1 MRAVQAVTLEITREL
16 DLTTLLGLIVRHAV
30 ELTGSSSGGIH
41 LWDEA
46 TQLLLPSASYRLG
59 NMVKEVYLQLGEGVG
74 GTVAQ
79 RRQGMIVK
87 DYQTS
92 PYAMRIFKEY
102 GITAILAEPLLYR
115 DRLLGVIVLGQK
127 DTARSFTEADR
138 ECLALFAV
146 QAAVAIEN
154 ARLYAETERRRREAD
169 LIAKL
174 ATAIYA
180 SPDLHTILQRVAEG
194 AQELCASDMASIT
207 LQDLSSEGIGVR
219 CRTGG
224 CEQRLNAHPIEVGKG
239 IGGQVLLTG
248 HPFRTACYAE
258 DSRVNKD
265 DLEWIDEEGLVAAL
279 AVPIRL
285 RDCLEGVLCVAS
297 RSPRPF
303 TDNDEAIL
311 LRLAAQA
318 SVAIEKARL
327 LAREQQQH
335 QRLQT
340 IVEINREI
348 NGELN
353 LERLLPLLVQRATA
367 LLGGHGGA
375 LFRYDEATQLLV
387 LYASSNPAAPVY
399 ASSNPIVP
407 GGLQFKLGQGS
418 TGLAAAQRRG
428 LIINDYQTSPYGNPL
443 LVERGVGA
451 TISQPL
457 LSAGTLLGV
466 ITVTRLCDAGP
477 FTEEDLE
484 VLEAFAGQAAIALEN
499 AKLYEQQWQA
509 RDVAEGKAQQLAI
522 LMAISTAL
530 GAQRNLEAIFQ
541 TIGPEV
547 LKYTRF
553 DQLAIT
559 LLDADGQHWRRALLL
574 HFQSEYQTRSRVP
587 VAGTRTGWVITHR
600 QPMVVNDLAVEAS
613 PTSSL
618 DAQMLHSGIRSSIYI
633 PLQFGEHIFG
643 TLNVHSRT
651 PGTPTPETVTLLR
664 EIGNLL
670 ATAIYQARTFAE
682 LEAARD
688 AAQAATRAKSEF
700 LANMSHE
707 IRTPM
712 NGVLGM
718 TELLLDT
725 PLTPEQRECAETV
738 QGSAEGLLTII
749 NDILDFSKIEA
760 GKLVLECLP
769 FSLRDILSTTM
780 KPLALRAHEKSL
792 ALTYDVVPEVPEAL
806 LGDAGR
812 LRQILVNLAGNAIK
826 FTSQGEVRVRVDM
839 EPQTADEVCLHLAV
853 SDTGIGIS
861 PEQQQIIFEAFAQ
874 ADSSTTRQYGGTGL
888 GLAISRQLVE
898 LMGGRMWVESQV
910 GRGSTFHFTACFGQ
924 HTTSMAPPLSVALPD
939 MHGLPV
945 LVVDDAEHGTS
956 VLDICPPPP
965 RKRILVAEDNVI
977 NQKLVVRLL
986 EKHGYRVVVAHDG
999 KEALAALTRES
1010 FDLVLMDVQMPEIGG
1025 FEATAA
1031 IRQRER
1037 ETGGYVPIIA
1047 LTAHAMR
1054 GDYERCLAVG
1064 MDAYVAKPIRPQ
1076 ELFEAIERVLTGV
1089 HSLTQA

>member
-1 MRAVQAVTLEITREL
+1 
-16 DLTTLLGLIVRHAV
+16 
-30 ELTGSSSGGIH
+30 
-41 LWDEA
+41 
-46 TQLLLPSASYRLG
+46 
-59 NMVKEVYLQLGEGVG
+59 
-74 GTVAQ
+74 
-79 RRQGMIVK
+79 
-87 DYQTS
+87 
-92 PYAMRIFKEY
+92 
-102 GITAILAEPLLYR
+102 
-115 DRLLGVIVLGQK
+115 
-127 DTARSFTEADR
+127 
-138 ECLALFAV
+138 
-146 QAAVAIEN
+146 
-154 ARLYAETERRRREAD
+154 
-169 LIAKL
+169 
-174 ATAIYA
+174 
-180 SPDLHTILQRVAEG
+180 
-194 AQELCASDMASIT
+194 
-207 LQDLSSEGIGVR
+207 
-219 CRTGG
+219 
-224 CEQRLNAHPIEVGKG
+224 
-239 IGGQVLLTG
+239 
-248 HPFRTACYAE
+248 
-258 DSRVNKD
+258 
-265 DLEWIDEEGLVAAL
+265 
-279 AVPIRL
+279 
-285 RDCLEGVLCVAS
+285 
-297 RSPRPF
+297 
-303 TDNDEAIL
+303 
-311 LRLAAQA
+311 
-318 SVAIEKARL
+318 
-327 LAREQQQH
+327 
-335 QRLQT
+335 
-340 IVEINREI
+340 VEINREI

-353 LERLLPLLVQRATA
+353 LERLLPLLAQRATA

-387 LYASSNPAAPVY
+387 LYASSNPV
-399 ASSNPIVP
+399 VP
-407 GGLQFKLGQGS
+407 GGLQFKMGQGA

-443 LVERGVGA
+443 IVERGVGA

-484 VLEAFAGQAAIALEN
+484 VLEAFAGQAAIALGN

-509 RDVAEGKAQQLAI
+509 RGVAEGKAQQLAI

-574 HFQSEYQTRSRVP
+574 HFRSEYQTGSRVP
-587 VAGTRTGWVITHR
+587 VAGTRTGWVMTHR
-600 QPMVVNDLAVEAS
+600 QPMMVNDLAVEAS

-618 DAQMLHSGIRSSIYI
+618 DAKMLHSGIRSSIYI

-643 TLNVHSRT
+643 TLNVHSHT
-651 PGTPTPETVTLLR
+651 PGTPTPETVILLR

-712 NGVLGM
+712 NGVIGM

-725 PLTPEQRECAETV
+725 PLTPEQREYAETV

-760 GKLVLECLP
+760 GKLVLERLP

-780 KPLALRAHEKSL
+780 KPLALRAHEKGL
-792 ALTYDVVPEVPEAL
+792 TLTYDVVPEVPDAL

-812 LRQILVNLAGNAIK
+812 LRQILVNLVGNAIK
-826 FTSQGEVRVRVDM
+826 FTSQGEVLVRVDM
-839 EPQTADEVCLHLAV
+839 ESQTADEVCLHLAV
-853 SDTGIGIS
+853 SDTGIGIP
-861 PEQQQIIFEAFAQ
+861 PEQQQVIFEAFAQ

-898 LMGGRMWVESQV
+898 LMGGHMGVESQV

-924 HTTSMAPPLSVALPD
+924 PSTPMVPPLPVAPPG
-939 MHGLPV
+939 MHSLPV

-956 VLDICPPPP
+956 GPDVCPSQP

-986 EKHGYRVVVAHDG
+986 EKHGYMVVVANDG
-999 KEALAALTRES
+999 KEALAALARES

-1064 MDAYVAKPIRPQ
+1064 MDAHVAKPIRPQ
-1076 ELFEAIERVLTGV
+1076 DLFEAIERVLTGV
-1089 HSLTQA
+1089 HSLAQA

>member
-16 DLTTLLGLIVRHAV
+16 DLTTLLGLIVRQAV

-41 LWDEA
+41 LWDET
-46 TQLLLPSASYRLG
+46 TQRLLPSASYRLG
-59 NMVKEVYLQLGEGVG
+59 NRVQEVYLRLGEGVG

-87 DYQTS
+87 DYQAS

-127 DTARSFTEADR
+127 GTVRSFTEADR

-154 ARLYAETERRRREAD
+154 ARLYAETELRRREAD
-169 LIAKL
+169 LIATL
-174 ATAIYA
+174 AADIYA
-180 SPDLHTILQRVAEG
+180 APDLNTMLQRVAAG
-194 AQELCASDMASIT
+194 AQELCASDMASIV
-207 LQDLSSEGIGVR
+207 LRDLSSEGIGVR

-224 CEQRLNAHPIEVGKG
+224 CEQRLHAHPIKVGKG

-248 HPFRTACYAE
+248 YPFRTACYAE
-258 DSRVNKD
+258 DPRINKD
-265 DLEWIDEEGLVAAL
+265 ALEWIDEEGLVAAV

-285 RDCLEGVLCVAS
+285 GDCLEGVLYAAN

-327 LAREQQQH
+327 LAREQQQQ

-340 IVEINREI
+340 MVEINREI

-367 LLGGHGGA
+367 LLRGHGGA

-387 LYASSNPAAPVY
+387 LYASSNPV
-399 ASSNPIVP
+399 VP
-407 GGLQFKLGQGS
+407 GGLQFELGQGA
-418 TGLAAAQRRG
+418 TGLAAVQRRG
-428 LIINDYQTSPYGNPL
+428 LIMNDYQTSPYGNPL

-466 ITVTRLCDAGP
+466 ITVTRLRDAGP
-477 FTEEDLE
+477 FTEQDLE
-484 VLEAFAGQAAIALEN
+484 VLEVFAGQAAIALEN
-499 AKLYEQQWQA
+499 AKLYEQEWQD
-509 RDVAEGKAQQLAI
+509 RDVAEGQAQQLAI

-559 LLDADGQHWRRALLL
+559 LLEADGQYWRRALLL
-574 HFQSEYQTRSRVP
+574 HLQSEYQPGSRVP
-587 VAGTRTGWVITHR
+587 VAGTRTGWVMIHR

-613 PTSSL
+613 PASSL
-618 DAQMLHSGIRSSIYI
+618 DARMLHAGIRSSIYM
-633 PLQFGEHIFG
+633 PLQFGEHVFG

-651 PGTPTPETVTLLR
+651 PATPTPETVALLR

-670 ATAIYQARTFAE
+670 ATAIYQARTFAA

-712 NGVLGM
+712 NGVIGM

-725 PLTPEQRECAETV
+725 PLTPEQREYAETV

-760 GKLVLECLP
+760 GKLVLERLP
-769 FSLRDILSTTM
+769 FALRDLLSTTM
-780 KPLALRAHEKSL
+780 KPLALRAHEKGL
-792 ALTYDVVPEVPEAL
+792 ALTYDVMPEVPDAL

-826 FTSQGEVRVRVDM
+826 FTSQGEVLVRVNM
-839 EPQTADEVCLHLAV
+839 EPQAADEVCLHLAV
-853 SDTGIGIS
+853 SDTGLGIA
-861 PEQQQIIFEAFAQ
+861 PEKQQIIFEAFAQ

-898 LMGGRMWVESQV
+898 LMGGHIWVESQV
-910 GRGSTFHFTACFGQ
+910 GHGSTFHFTAYFGQ
-924 HTTSMAPPLSVALPD
+924 HTTPMAPLSVAPPD

-945 LVVDDAEHGTS
+945 LVVDDAEHGTCGP
-956 VLDICPPPP
+956 DICPSPP

-986 EKHGYRVVVAHDG
+986 EKHGYRVVVANDG
-999 KEALAALTRES
+999 KEALAALARES

-1025 FEATAA
+1025 FEATTA

-1037 ETGGYVPIIA
+1037 ETGAYVPIIA

-1064 MDAYVAKPIRPQ
+1064 MDAYVAKPIHPQ
-1076 ELFEAIERVLTGV
+1076 ELFEAIERVLTGA
-1089 HSLTQA
+1089 HTLTQA

>member
-1 MRAVQAVTLEITREL
+1 MPQKWRAALTAWATRCTGTAKPHTARLAQMQAVQAVTLEITREL

-41 LWDEA
+41 LWDEVA
-46 TQLLLPSASYRLG
+46 QLLLPSASYRLG
-59 NMVKEVYLQLGEGVG
+59 DMVKDVYLRLGEGVG

-79 RRQGMIVK
+79 RRQGMIIK

-115 DRLLGVIVLGQK
+115 DRLLGVIILGQK
-127 DTARSFTEADR
+127 GTAQSFTEANR

-169 LIAKL
+169 LIA
-174 ATAIYA
+174 
-180 SPDLHTILQRVAEG
+180 
-194 AQELCASDMASIT
+194 
-207 LQDLSSEGIGVR
+207 
-219 CRTGG
+219 
-224 CEQRLNAHPIEVGKG
+224 
-239 IGGQVLLTG
+239 
-248 HPFRTACYAE
+248 
-258 DSRVNKD
+258 
-265 DLEWIDEEGLVAAL
+265 
-279 AVPIRL
+279 
-285 RDCLEGVLCVAS
+285 
-297 RSPRPF
+297 
-303 TDNDEAIL
+303 
-311 LRLAAQA
+311 
-318 SVAIEKARL
+318 
-327 LAREQQQH
+327 

-353 LERLLPLLVQRATA
+353 LERLLPLLVQKATA
-367 LLGGHGGA
+367 LLRGHGGA

-399 ASSNPIVP
+399 ASSNPVVP

-509 RDVAEGKAQQLAI
+509 RDVAEGQAQQLAI

-559 LLDADGQHWRRALLL
+559 LLEADGQHWRRALLL
-574 HFQSEYQTRSRVP
+574 HFRSEYQTGSHAP

-600 QPMVVNDLAVEAS
+600 QPMVVNDLTAEAS
-613 PTSSL
+613 PISSL
-618 DAQMLHSGIRSSIYI
+618 DAKMLHSGIRSSIYI

-651 PGTPTPETVTLLR
+651 PGTPTPDTVALLR

-670 ATAIYQARTFAE
+670 ATAIHQARTFAA
-682 LEAARD
+682 LEGARD
-688 AAQAATRAKSEF
+688 AAQAATRTKSEF

-712 NGVLGM
+712 NGVIGM

-725 PLTPEQRECAETV
+725 PLTPEQREYAETV

-760 GKLVLECLP
+760 GKLVLERLP
-769 FSLRDILSTTM
+769 FSLRDILSTTL
-780 KPLALRAHEKSL
+780 KPLALRAPEKGL
-792 ALTYDVVPEVPEAL
+792 ELTYDVVPEVPDEL

-812 LRQILVNLAGNAIK
+812 LRQILVNLVGNAIK
-826 FTSQGEVRVRVDM
+826 FTSQGEVLVRVDM

-853 SDTGIGIS
+853 SDTGIGIP

-888 GLAISRQLVE
+888 GLAISRQLVA
-898 LMGGRMWVESQV
+898 LMGGQMWVESQV

-924 HTTSMAPPLSVALPD
+924 PTTPMAPPLPVTPPG

-945 LVVDDAEHGTS
+945 LVGDDAEHGTS
-956 VLDICPPPP
+956 GP
-965 RKRILVAEDNVI
+965 A
-977 NQKLVVRLL
+977 
-986 EKHGYRVVVAHDG
+986 
-999 KEALAALTRES
+999 
-1010 FDLVLMDVQMPEIGG
+1010 
-1025 FEATAA
+1025 
-1031 IRQRER
+1031 
-1037 ETGGYVPIIA
+1037 
-1047 LTAHAMR
+1047 
-1054 GDYERCLAVG
+1054 
-1064 MDAYVAKPIRPQ
+1064 
-1076 ELFEAIERVLTGV
+1076 
-1089 HSLTQA
+1089 

>member
-1 MRAVQAVTLEITREL
+1 
-16 DLTTLLGLIVRHAV
+16 
-30 ELTGSSSGGIH
+30 
-41 LWDEA
+41 
-46 TQLLLPSASYRLG
+46 
-59 NMVKEVYLQLGEGVG
+59 
-74 GTVAQ
+74 
-79 RRQGMIVK
+79 
-87 DYQTS
+87 
-92 PYAMRIFKEY
+92 
-102 GITAILAEPLLYR
+102 
-115 DRLLGVIVLGQK
+115 
-127 DTARSFTEADR
+127 
-138 ECLALFAV
+138 
-146 QAAVAIEN
+146 
-154 ARLYAETERRRREAD
+154 
-169 LIAKL
+169 
-174 ATAIYA
+174 
-180 SPDLHTILQRVAEG
+180 
-194 AQELCASDMASIT
+194 
-207 LQDLSSEGIGVR
+207 
-219 CRTGG
+219 
-224 CEQRLNAHPIEVGKG
+224 
-239 IGGQVLLTG
+239 
-248 HPFRTACYAE
+248 
-258 DSRVNKD
+258 
-265 DLEWIDEEGLVAAL
+265 
-279 AVPIRL
+279 
-285 RDCLEGVLCVAS
+285 
-297 RSPRPF
+297 
-303 TDNDEAIL
+303 
-311 LRLAAQA
+311 
-318 SVAIEKARL
+318 
-327 LAREQQQH
+327 
-335 QRLQT
+335 
-340 IVEINREI
+340 
-348 NGELN
+348 
-353 LERLLPLLVQRATA
+353 
-367 LLGGHGGA
+367 
-375 LFRYDEATQLLV
+375 
-387 LYASSNPAAPVY
+387 
-399 ASSNPIVP
+399 
-407 GGLQFKLGQGS
+407 
-418 TGLAAAQRRG
+418 
-428 LIINDYQTSPYGNPL
+428 
-443 LVERGVGA
+443 VERGVGA

-466 ITVTRLCDAGP
+466 ITVTRLRDTGP

-559 LLDADGQHWRRALLL
+559 LLEADGQHWRRALLL
-574 HFQSEYQTRSRVP
+574 HFRPEYQTGSRVP

-618 DAQMLHSGIRSSIYI
+618 DAKMLHSGIRSSIYI

-651 PGTPTPETVTLLR
+651 PGTPTPETVALLR

-670 ATAIYQARTFAE
+670 ATAIHQARTFAA

-712 NGVLGM
+712 NGVIGM

-725 PLTPEQRECAETV
+725 PLTPEQREYAETV
-738 QGSAEGLLTII
+738 QGFAEGLLTII

-760 GKLVLECLP
+760 GKLVLERLP

-780 KPLALRAHEKSL
+780 KPLALRAQEKGL
-792 ALTYDVVPEVPEAL
+792 ALTYDVVPEVPDAL

-826 FTSQGEVRVRVDM
+826 FTSQGEVLIRVDL
-839 EPQTADEVCLHLAV
+839 ESQTADEVCLHLAV
-853 SDTGIGIS
+853 RDTGIGVP

-888 GLAISRQLVE
+888 GLAISRQLVA
-898 LMGGRMWVESQV
+898 LMGGQMWVESQV

-924 HTTSMAPPLSVALPD
+924 PTTPMAPPLPVTPPD

-945 LVVDDAEHGTS
+945 LVGDDAEHGTS
-956 VLDICPPPP
+956 GPDICPSQP

-986 EKHGYRVVVAHDG
+986 EKHGYRVVVANDG

-1031 IRQRER
+1031 IRQREQ

-1064 MDAYVAKPIRPQ
+1064 MDAHVAKPIRPQ

-1089 HSLTQA
+1089 HSLPQA